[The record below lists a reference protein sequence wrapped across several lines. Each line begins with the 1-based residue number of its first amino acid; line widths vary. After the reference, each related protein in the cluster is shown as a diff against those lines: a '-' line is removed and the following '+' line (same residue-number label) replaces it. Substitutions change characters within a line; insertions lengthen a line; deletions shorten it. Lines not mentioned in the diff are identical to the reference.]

1 MAASVTKDNVVDHKF
16 VILFRKIKLILDK
29 PIECSIMYEYDLFSS
44 NEVWTRSFTINA
56 EDSNSQEI
64 PSNCCPEYQF
74 STSNPK
80 IKEHLNSNPLK
91 VQVFDKDTPLGN
103 ATIDLGRLFSP
114 EADKMWFGLRYMV
127 ETPIFGID
135 NLNTNEIGKIESF
148 VVLETEDCIKCKYCN
163 EYFKETTIKKHA
175 IHNKKCNICYTDED
189 FKSLEDMAKER
200 LKKRRSQRHQN
211 TYKPEERAK
220 KYKNDPKNPKH
231 DPAKRRASFEK
242 ERIKAKEEEKKWREL
257 EREDVVDG
265 FKKDE
270 EIHARAFNQENFEM
284 TKLHFKED
292 CQRIEGKVAFP
303 AYLSMEKERLIHDM
317 EDLYKV
323 LEEEIDDVVEKAR
336 DVKDIEEAEKIFAT
350 VNATRKKDRE
360 EAEEDF
366 KNDREPK
373 KHILH
378 YQWLE
383 RTLANNSE
391 LKKIA
396 KHIGLNTVRLGVS
409 KEEIKKKLGE

>member
-1 MAASVTKDNVVDHKF
+1 M
-16 VILFRKIKLILDK
+16 
-29 PIECSIMYEYDLFSS
+29 
-44 NEVWTRSFTINA
+44 
-56 EDSNSQEI
+56 
-64 PSNCCPEYQF
+64 
-74 STSNPK
+74 
-80 IKEHLNSNPLK
+80 
-91 VQVFDKDTPLGN
+91 
-103 ATIDLGRLFSP
+103 
-114 EADKMWFGLRYMV
+114 
-127 ETPIFGID
+127 
-135 NLNTNEIGKIESF
+135 
-148 VVLETEDCIKCKYCN
+148 
-163 EYFKETTIKKHA
+163 
-175 IHNKKCNICYTDED
+175 
-189 FKSLEDMAKER
+189 
-200 LKKRRSQRHQN
+200 
-211 TYKPEERAK
+211 
-220 KYKNDPKNPKH
+220 
-231 DPAKRRASFEK
+231 
-242 ERIKAKEEEKKWREL
+242 

-284 TKLHFKED
+284 TKHHFKED

-350 VNATRKKDRE
+350 INATRKKDRE
-360 EAEEDF
+360 EAEDDF